1 MPVLGRLQRRSSSAL
16 DRSPAPAWPLVVPPR
31 VVRGPSWLEA
41 LAPEAPEKP
50 PHQAPPR
57 GPGHHGRPEGRELRA
72 AWHLRAG
79 PARPAAGLRRPSGQ
93 QRPRRGRRRGA
104 RGGGAPW
111 RRHGAGARHARQL
124 RPSPRQRRRGRR
136 AAGAD
141 RGARARGNRGRGH
154 PRRRQGQD
162 QEPEQGGADPREAPV
177 QRRVRDVPRRRRHPH
192 QPERGPGHRG
202 AVRRLPTAQH
212 HRQPRGLHQR
222 PDDLRRPQ
230 GHLRG
235 APIDHRRRPVAED
248 AIHEAAGPVRHLRLH
263 PVPELRHPREVG
275 WRQAVLLS
283 APCAP

>member
-202 AVRRLPTAQH
+202 PLSGAFPPRNTIDSLVDYINAPTTYD
-212 HRQPRGLHQR
+212 GLKDISEVH
-222 PDDLRRPQ
+222 PSIIAADLWPKMRSMKQ
-230 GHLRG
+230 QDLYDIS
-235 APIDHRRRPVAED
+235 AYILYQNYV
-248 AIHEAAGPVRHLRLH
+248 I
-263 PVPELRHPREVG
+263 PEKWG
-275 WRQAVLLS
+275 GGKQYY
-283 APCAP
+283 

>member
-202 AVRRLPTAQH
+202 
-212 HRQPRGLHQR
+212 
-222 PDDLRRPQ
+222 
-230 GHLRG
+230 
-235 APIDHRRRPVAED
+235 
-248 AIHEAAGPVRHLRLH
+248 
-263 PVPELRHPREVG
+263 PELSGAFPPRNTIDSLVDYINAPTTYDGLKDISEVHPSIIAADLWPKMRSMK
-275 WRQAVLLS
+275 QQDLYDIS
-283 APCAP
+283 AYILYQNYVIPEKWGGGKQYY